1 MMRPF
6 NITLDIGGMELNVK
20 GNYDPGRPANLK
32 GNPDT
37 WTPAESEELEV
48 LSVCNV
54 PINGIADCKDLNF
67 DAAEFIERWRD
78 QIVDAIEA
86 K

>member
-20 GNYDPGRPANLK
+20 GNYDPGRPENKK
-32 GNPDT
+32 GHPDT
-37 WTPAESEELEV
+37 WTPAEGGELEV
-48 LSVCNV
+48 
-54 PINGIADCKDLNF
+54 
-67 DAAEFIERWRD
+67 IEVSAGKQKLQCDTKKFRDRWED
-78 QIVDAIEA
+78 QIIDAIEA